1 MREFKTKLQIQF
13 ENVEES
19 YFETQNIKL
28 VETTEESIEEQ
39 IDVFRQEYKIIIE
52 RITEKLN
59 NYNLPQTIYS
69 NIKLQEIKIP
79 MFYGEMKEWSSFH
92 DLFKSLVH
100 DSKHFTEA
108 EKMFRL
114 KTSLGGEAGRLIQH
128 LPVTATNYEAAWQIL
143 KERYENRRLQFTAQV
158 DRLLD
163 QPTANG
169 ESAQSMKQLLDTT
182 KECIYALKG
191 LNLNLNDEQAIIAR
205 IVVRKLDKESLRLYE
220 QNVKKSRDIQSLDD
234 VFSFL
239 EQQYQALEAICDR
252 KPTKWN
258 NQKQPQRT
266 PTFYTAAQNNCVY
279 CKVPGHQIG
288 ECRKFQTLTTMN
300 RRRFITNN
308 KLCYI
313 CLDHVYEGKCNNKKK
328 CNKCERNHHNLLHFN
343 EFQKGKGGSE
353 KNVTKTSSTMMTK
366 HSEMAILIATA
377 QIRVKAAN
385 GEYVTLRALI
395 DQGSQKT
402 TISEE
407 ASQILHLP
415 RRREVTELQGLGNTT
430 VGVSKFKINI
440 KIKPRFLSN
449 EAYNVEA
456 LILPKLASAQPDKT
470 FK

>member
-1 MREFKTKLQIQF
+1 MKNLLTRQKELGDLAALEEQKILSGKIRKASCLEYMDHIQTVMKEFTANHNNIMVKKSQEAEEYIAKNYFEHVMQTMENSIQNLRIQSTAEGVSAVSSMWQIESTPQTIQVAPPEAASGVERKYQRRAKMLKSTMDEIRRNALDFLEQMREFKTKLQIQF

-59 NYNLPQTIYS
+59 NYNSPQTMYS

-79 MFYGEMKEWSSFH
+79 MFYGEMKQWSSFH

-100 DSKHFTEA
+100 DSKHFTEV

-239 EQQYQALEAICDR
+239 EQQYQALDAIRDR

-313 CLDHVYEGKCNNKKK
+313 CRDHVYEGKCK
-328 CNKCERNHHNLLHFN
+328 
-343 EFQKGKGGSE
+343 
-353 KNVTKTSSTMMTK
+353 
-366 HSEMAILIATA
+366 
-377 QIRVKAAN
+377 
-385 GEYVTLRALI
+385 
-395 DQGSQKT
+395 
-402 TISEE
+402 
-407 ASQILHLP
+407 
-415 RRREVTELQGLGNTT
+415 
-430 VGVSKFKINI
+430 
-440 KIKPRFLSN
+440 
-449 EAYNVEA
+449 
-456 LILPKLASAQPDKT
+456 
-470 FK
+470 